1 MRIAITGGNGNL
13 ARKLIAGFGAQPWC
27 SKLVALDRRFD
38 PIEAPGHATL
48 DCVEADLRQP
58 DDRRWLNTIASVD
71 AVVHL
76 AAQNPYP
83 EADWTDSAASFDMT
97 ALLFRAAAQSGVRR
111 FVFATSNH
119 VMGGYKDTD
128 IATTPGSLHE
138 DLPPLPGTRWRNDAG
153 SSDSTPY
160 AVAKLMGERLCC
172 SLATRDGLTAVAL
185 RIGWCQPGENH
196 PSSIS
201 ASGTPNS
208 RLDNLDAAARCDL
221 AWFRGM
227 WLSNRDLVGIFE
239 ASLRADATRWPQPG
253 IVVNAVSGNRGMAWD
268 MTRAREWLR
277 FVPTDDM
284 TRELGLQDAPTS
296 PESDRQP

>member
-13 ARKLIAGFGAQPWC
+13 ARKLIAGIGAEPWC
-27 SKLVALDRRFD
+27 DALVALDRRFD
-38 PIEAPGHATL
+38 PIEPPAHATL
-48 DCVEADLRQP
+48 ACVEADLRQP
-58 DDRRWLNTIASVD
+58 DDRRWLDAIASVD

-97 ALLFRAAAQSGVRR
+97 ALVVQAAAQSGVSRL
-111 FVFATSNH
+111 VFATSNH

-128 IATTPGSLHE
+128 VATTPGALTE

-153 SSDSTPY
+153 GNDSTPY

-172 SLATRDGLTAVAL
+172 ALADRSGMTAVAL
-185 RIGWCQPGENH
+185 RIGWCQPGANH
-196 PSSIS
+196 PSTIS

-208 RLDNLDAAARCDL
+208 RLDPLDDAAARDL

-227 WLSNRDLVGIFE
+227 WLSNRDLLDIFA
-239 ASLRADATRWPQPG
+239 ASLRADPAGWPTAG
-253 IVVNAVSGNRGMAWD
+253 IVVNAVSNNSGMAWSLKNAVD
-268 MTRAREWLR
+268 WLG
-277 FVPTDDM
+277 FVPADDM
-284 TRELGLQDAPTS
+284 ARALNH
-296 PESDRQP
+296 

>member
-13 ARKLIAGFGAQPWC
+13 ARKLIAGLGAEPWC
-27 SKLVALDRRFD
+27 DALVALDRRFE
-38 PIEAPGHATL
+38 PIPAPGHASL
-48 DCVEADLRQP
+48 ACVEADLRQA
-58 DDRRWLNTIASVD
+58 DDRRWLDAIGSVD
-71 AVVHL
+71 AVIHL

-128 IATTPGSLHE
+128 IATTPGSLNE
-138 DLPPLPGTRWRNDAG
+138 SLPPLPGTRWRNDSG
-153 SSDSTPY
+153 SNDSTPY

-172 SLATRDGLTAVAL
+172 SLATRDGMTAVSL

-208 RLDNLDAAARCDL
+208 RLDTLDAAARHDL

-227 WLSNRDLVGIFE
+227 WLSNRDLLGVVE
-239 ASLRADATRWPQPG
+239 AALRAAATTWPSPG
-253 IVVNAVSGNRGMAWD
+253 IVVNAVSGNRGSAWD
-268 MTRAREWLR
+268 LSRARDLIG
-277 FVPTDDM
+277 FVPRDDM
-284 TRELGLQDAPTS
+284 AQELGLELP
-296 PESDRQP
+296 

>member
-27 SKLVALDRRFD
+27 GGLVALDRHFD
-38 PIEAPGHATL
+38 PIPAPGLAPLT
-48 DCVEADLRQP
+48 CVVADLRQP
-58 DDRRWLNTIASVD
+58 DDRRWRDAVASVD

-83 EADWTDSAASFDMT
+83 EADWTDSAVSFDMT
-97 ALLFRAAAQSGVRR
+97 ALLFQAAASSGVRR
-111 FVFATSNH
+111 FVFASSNH

-128 IATTPGSLHE
+128 IATTPGSLDE
-138 DLPPLPGTRWRNDAG
+138 ALPPSPGTRWRNEG
-153 SSDSTPY
+153 GGNDSTPY

-172 SLATRDGLTAVAL
+172 SLADRDGLSAVCL

-208 RLDNLDAAARCDL
+208 RLDSLDAAARHDL

-227 WLSNRDLVGIFE
+227 WLSNRDLLAIIE
-239 ASLRADATRWPQPG
+239 SALRADAAAWPSPG
-253 IVVNAVSGNRGMAWD
+253 IVVNAVSNNRGMAWNLS
-268 MTRAREWLR
+268 RARDLLG
-277 FVPTDDM
+277 FVPRDDM
-284 TRELGLQDAPTS
+284 ARELGI
-296 PESDRQP
+296 

>member
-13 ARKLIAGFGAQPWC
+13 ARKLIAGLGAEPWC
-27 SKLVALDRRFD
+27 DALVALDRRFD
-38 PIEAPGHATL
+38 PIPAPGHASL
-48 DCVEADLRQP
+48 ACVEAELRQA
-58 DDRRWLNTIASVD
+58 DERRWRDAIGSVD
-71 AVVHL
+71 AVIHL

-83 EADWTDSAASFDMT
+83 EADWTDSSASFDMT

-128 IATTPGSLHE
+128 VATTPGSLNE
-138 DLPPLPGTRWRNDAG
+138 ALPPLPGTRWRNDAG

-172 SLATRDGLTAVAL
+172 SLATRDGLTAVSL

-208 RLDNLDAAARCDL
+208 RLDTMDAAARHDL

-227 WLSNRDLVGIFE
+227 WLSNRDLLGIIE
-239 ASLRADATRWPQPG
+239 AALRADATAWPSPG

-268 MTRAREWLR
+268 MSRARDLIG
-277 FVPTDDM
+277 FVPRDDM
-284 TRELGLQDAPTS
+284 ARELGV
-296 PESDRQP
+296 

>member
-13 ARKLIAGFGAQPWC
+13 ARKLIAGLGSEPWC
-27 SKLVALDRRFD
+27 GAIVALDRRFD
-38 PIEAPGHATL
+38 PIEPPARATL
-48 DCVEADLRQP
+48 ACVEADLRQA
-58 DDRRWLNTIASVD
+58 DDRCWRDVIGTVD
-71 AVVHL
+71 AVIHL

-97 ALLFRAAAQSGVRR
+97 ALLFESAARSGVRR
-111 FVFATSNH
+111 FVFASSNH
-119 VMGGYKDTD
+119 VMGGYKDTE
-128 IATTPGSLHE
+128 IATSAGALTE
-138 DLPPLPGTRWRNDAG
+138 VLPPLPGTRWRNDAG

-172 SLATRDGLTAVAL
+172 SLATQDGLSAVAL

-208 RLDNLDAAARCDL
+208 RLDTMDAAARRDL

-227 WLSNRDLVGIFE
+227 WLSNRDLIGIF
-239 ASLRADATRWPQPG
+239 AAALRSDSAGWPAPG
-253 IVVNAVSGNRGMAWD
+253 IVVNAVSQNRDMAWD
-268 MTRAREWLR
+268 MSRARLLLG
-277 FVPTDDM
+277 FVPRDDM
-284 TRELGLQDAPTS
+284 AAELGL
-296 PESDRQP
+296 

>member
-13 ARKLIAGFGAQPWC
+13 ARKLIAGLGAEPWC
-27 SKLVALDRRFD
+27 DALVALDRRFD
-38 PIEAPGHATL
+38 PIDPPARATL
-48 DCVEADLRQP
+48 ACVEADLRQP
-58 DDRRWLNTIASVD
+58 GDGRWLDAVASVD
-71 AVVHL
+71 AVIHL

-97 ALLFRAAAQSGVRR
+97 ALLFQAATKAGVRR

-119 VMGGYKDTD
+119 VMGGYKETE
-128 IATTPGSLHE
+128 IATTPGSLTE
-138 DLPPLPGTRWRNDAG
+138 ALPPLPGTRWRNDTG

-172 SLATRDGLTAVAL
+172 SLAARDGLSAVAL

-196 PSSIS
+196 PASIS

-208 RLDNLDAAARCDL
+208 RLDTMDAAARRDL

-227 WLSNRDLVGIFE
+227 WLSNRDLLGIF
-239 ASLRADATRWPQPG
+239 AAALRADSTAWPAPG
-253 IVVNAVSGNRGMAWD
+253 IVVNAVSRNRDMAWNMD
-268 MTRAREWLR
+268 RARALLG
-277 FVPTDDM
+277 FVPQDDM
-284 TRELGLQDAPTS
+284 AVELGL
-296 PESDRQP
+296 